1 MKHIVIFDIL
11 FVHPSSAMRNVSK
24 LLNRNHR
31 LPLQQASRCIS
42 NSGLKQSYNGRDT
55 NDQDELRSNK
65 RRMKLVIYSAF
76 GIASLV
82 ATKSYKRVL
91 ALSKDGEV
99 DETLKNVKIYTRK
112 DVAFH
117 DSLEKG
123 VWITYQGKVY
133 DITEFIKHHPGGT
146 HTIMM
151 GAGGDVEPFW
161 KTYTVHEAIEVQ
173 NLLSKYQIGILTKE
187 EHLDLSAK
195 QTNQEGPYAN
205 DPIRSPLL
213 KVLTKEPFNAET
225 PPKLLTETPITPT
238 EIFFVRNH
246 LPVPE
251 VDIEDYKLGIYIG
264 SDSDSDSQKLLKEFT
279 LDELKREFKSHTIE
293 SVIQCSGNRR
303 SDLKRIKEI
312 KGLNWGVGAIGNAKW
327 TGVKLVDVLKSL
339 DKELDKQEEIKH
351 VQFEGLDCDMS
362 GQAYGASI
370 SSDVALDQNKNVL
383 IAFEMNDKP
392 LTRDH
397 GFPLRLVAPG
407 ITGARNVKWL
417 AKIILSHEESNSHWQ
432 RNDYKSFSPNA
443 DMFNLDYK
451 QSISI
456 QEMPV
461 QSAICSPV
469 NDEKITLKP
478 DVNCHSIILP
488 VRGYAY
494 SGGGKMIVRVDVS
507 IDGGSSWMTADLID
521 IPRLENGLPDYSNRN
536 KVGSW
541 TRWSLELPISAE
553 LVERTNGTLEILC
566 RAFDASYNSQPE
578 RAETVWNA
586 RGVVNNSWHKIKLNI
601 KLS

>member
-1 MKHIVIFDIL
+1 MKN
-11 FVHPSSAMRNVSK
+11 ATK
-24 LLNRNHR
+24 LLNCIIKYQK
-31 LPLQQASRCIS
+31 LPRQQASRFRVS
-42 NSGLKQSYNGRDT
+42 TSGLKQSHNGRDKNT
-55 NDQDELRSNK
+55 NNHEEFWSNQNRK
-65 RRMKLVIYSAF
+65 RLIIYPVTF
-76 GIASLV
+76 GIVSLV
-82 ATKSYKRVL
+82 AAKSYKKIL
-91 ALSKDGEV
+91 AFNQDKKD
-99 DETLKNVKIYTRK
+99 DKKSQTLKVYTRK
-112 DVAFH
+112 DVASH
-117 DSLEKG
+117 DSLDKG
-123 VWITYQGKVY
+123 VWITYQGKVF
-133 DITEFIKHHPGGT
+133 DITDFIKHHPGGS

-173 NLLSKYQIGILTKE
+173 NLLSKYQIGILTRE
-187 EHLDLSAK
+187 EQSHPK
-195 QTNQEGPYAN
+195 HQTTNLEGPYAN

-213 KVLTKEPFNAET
+213 DVLTQEPFNAET
-225 PPKLLTETPITPT
+225 PPKLLIETSITPT

-251 VDIEDYKLGIYIG
+251 VDVDDYKLGIYIG
-264 SDSDSDSQKLLKEFT
+264 SDADSDSQKLLKDFT
-279 LDELKREFKSHTIE
+279 LDELKSNFKSYTVE

-303 SDLKRIKEI
+303 SDLKKIKEI
-312 KGLNWGVGAIGNAKW
+312 KGLNWSVGAMGNAKW
-327 TGVKLVDVLKSL
+327 TGVKLVDVLQSL
-339 DKELDKQEEIKH
+339 NLGLDEQEVIKH

-362 GQAYGASI
+362 GQSYGASI
-370 SSDVALDQNKNVL
+370 SSDVALDRNKNVL
-383 IAFEMNDKP
+383 IAYEMNDKP

-443 DMFNLDYK
+443 DMFSLDYK

-461 QSAICSPV
+461 QSAICSPI
-469 NDEKITLKP
+469 DGDRITLNLAL
-478 DVNCHSIILP
+478 DHESTVLP

-521 IPRLENGLPDYSNRN
+521 LPRQENGLPNYTDRN
-536 KVGSW
+536 NIGSW
-541 TRWSLELPISAE
+541 TRWSLDLPITAKLLE
-553 LVERTNGTLEILC
+553 KTNGTLEILC
-566 RAFDASYNSQPE
+566 RAFDSSYNSQPE
-578 RAETVWNA
+578 RAETIWNA
-586 RGVVNNSWHKIKLNI
+586 RGVVNNSWHKIKLNL

>member
-1 MKHIVIFDIL
+1 
-11 FVHPSSAMRNVSK
+11 MRYVSR
-24 LLNRNHR
+24 LLVRVVGD
-31 LPLQQASRCIS
+31 QKFSIYQASRAIHTTGTRKSYYGS
-42 NSGLKQSYNGRDT
+42 NANNHEETGGNR
-55 NDQDELRSNK
+55 RSK
-65 RRMKLVIYSAF
+65 KFIIYSATF
-76 GIASLV
+76 CVASLA
-82 ATKSYKRVL
+82 ATSGFRKVF
-91 ALSKDGEV
+91 ALSRDKKDEKTSQQSKV
-99 DETLKNVKIYTRK
+99 FNRK
-112 DVAFH
+112 DVAQH
-117 DSLEKG
+117 NNLDKG
-123 VWITYQGKVY
+123 VWITYKGNVY
-133 DITEFIKHHPGGT
+133 DITDFIKHHPGGS

-173 NLLSKYQIGILTKE
+173 SLLSKYQIGILEKDEQLNLNEMTTT
-187 EHLDLSAK
+187 L
-195 QTNQEGPYAN
+195 EGPYAN
-205 DPIRSPLL
+205 DPIRNPLL
-213 KVLTKEPFNAET
+213 KVLTQEPFNAET
-225 PPKLLTETPITPT
+225 PPKLLVETPVTPT

-264 SDSDSDSQKLLKEFT
+264 SDVDSDSHKLLKEFT
-279 LDELKREFKSHTIE
+279 IDELKNIYKSYTID

-303 SDLKRIKEI
+303 SDLKKIKEI
-312 KGLNWGVGAIGNAKW
+312 KGLDWGVGAMGNAKW

-339 DKELDKQEEIKH
+339 NLKLDEQENIKH

-370 SSDVALDQNKNVL
+370 SSDLALDQNKNVI
-383 IAFEMNDKP
+383 IAYEMNGKP

-407 ITGARNVKWL
+407 VTGARNVKWL

-461 QSAICSPV
+461 QSAICNPIDGES
-469 NDEKITLKP
+469 ITRKF
-478 DVNCHSIILP
+478 DKNSKSSVLP
-488 VRGYAY
+488 VQGYAY

-507 IDGGSSWMTADLID
+507 IDGGVSWMTANLID
-521 IPRLENGLPDYSNRN
+521 SPRQDDGLPDYTNRN

-541 TRWSLELPISAE
+541 TRWSLDLPITAKLLE
-553 LVERTNGTLEILC
+553 KTNGSLEILC
-566 RAFDASYNSQPE
+566 RAFDSAYNSQPE

-586 RGVVNNSWHKIKLNI
+586 RGVVNNSWHKIRLNI
-601 KLS
+601 KQSYD